1 MFWEEVKRERKPSG
15 KNGHGTWSFDGERR
29 SVKVHEGRARML
41 GDPRIKRPRRV
52 ARFLPGLRSL
62 RKLRKVS
69 QRETLLDL
77 FPEDSF
83 GAEIGVWRGDF
94 SERLLSE
101 VRPARLHLIDPWR
114 FESDSEYRCACYGG
128 AVAKNQAE
136 MDAIYEGVLRR
147 FASEIQAG
155 LVFVHRD
162 SSAQVGMKFPDAYF
176 DWVYID
182 GNHLY
187 EYVKRDLEVFA
198 TKLKP
203 GGVLAGDD
211 YGARGWWKGGV
222 TRAVDEFVAA
232 RGCKMRRLGRQFVL
246 LPILR

>member
-1 MFWEEVKRERKPSG
+1 
-15 KNGHGTWSFDGERR
+15 
-29 SVKVHEGRARML
+29 VKVREGRAWIL
-41 GDPRIKRPRRV
+41 GDARVKRPRRA
-52 ARFLPGLRSL
+52 ARFLPGLRSF
-62 RKLRKVS
+62 RRRRKVW

-77 FPEDSF
+77 LPEDSF

-94 SERLLSE
+94 SARLLSE

-114 FESDSEYRCACYGG
+114 FESDSEYQCACYGG

-136 MDAIYEGVLRR
+136 MDKIYEGVLRR
-147 FASEIQAG
+147 FASEIDAG
-155 LVFVHRD
+155 LVFVHRGP
-162 SSAQVGMKFPDAYF
+162 SAQAGMKFPDAYF

-182 GNHLY
+182 GNHFY

-211 YGARGWWKGGV
+211 YGAQGWWKGGV

-232 RGCKMRRLGRQFVL
+232 RDCKVRRLGRQFVL